1 VTQRSRTAL
10 PHWPAPVVLAAP
22 SGTGKTTISHK
33 LVNEGSGYG
42 FSVSATTRAPRPNE
56 QDGVDYHFVT
66 RDVFEEWIRAGRLC
80 EWAPVHG
87 EMYGTPVA
95 NLEEAQARGEH
106 MVLDIDV
113 QGARQIRE
121 HVPGALLIFIIPP
134 SIDAMMSRLA
144 GRGTEKS
151 AQVARRLRTA
161 VAELAAAKEFDYVL
175 VNEDL
180 EATVQQIRDIVQAEG
195 HRVSRAIGFDGLIA
209 EMCGS
214 IDRVLAEE
222 FQGQA

>member
-1 VTQRSRTAL
+1 MTARTAL
-10 PHWPAPVVLAAP
+10 PHWPAPLVLAAP

-33 LVNEGSGYG
+33 LVEDGSGYA

-56 QDGVDYHFVT
+56 RDGVDYHFVT
-66 RDVFEEWIRAGRLC
+66 RDVFEEWTRTNKLC
-80 EWAPVHG
+80 EWAQVHG
-87 EMYGTPVA
+87 ELYGTPIA
-95 NLEEAQARGEH
+95 NLEQAAARGEH

-113 QGARQIRE
+113 QGARQIRK
-121 HVPGALLIFIIPP
+121 HVSNALLVFIVPP
-134 SIDAMMSRLA
+134 SIDAMMSRLS

-151 AQVARRLRTA
+151 AQVAKRLRTA
-161 VAELAAAKEFDYVL
+161 VAELAAAKDFDYVL

-180 EATVQQIRDIVQAEG
+180 DATVQQIREIVRAEG
-195 HRVSRAIGFDGLIA
+195 HRVSRAIGFDALIA

-222 FQGQA
+222 FQGNA